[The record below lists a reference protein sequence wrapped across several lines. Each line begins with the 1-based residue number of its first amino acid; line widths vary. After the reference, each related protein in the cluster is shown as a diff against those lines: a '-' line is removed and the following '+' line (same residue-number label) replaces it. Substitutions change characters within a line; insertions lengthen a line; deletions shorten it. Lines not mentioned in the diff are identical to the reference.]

1 MALKSLLSQARQ
13 IKASKSFT
21 DIELGT
27 DNAGRK
33 TLAEG
38 QEFLEQDMNVLR
50 SMIKDITGAPE
61 WQDLPATTLTELAL
75 TADKKVLQPVQY
87 AQDGINGTSVV
98 TTLDVSIPGTTNNTG
113 TTDIGYILDDTA
125 IPSVISKARVTL
137 RDKNTNQILVNAAEN
152 VIYGIASNDGFD
164 KIQVKFYTDVNG
176 TATEA
181 TITGDVEMILAYR
194 ERLDSISEESLL
206 VNAGFAGSVG
216 AFELGDR
223 VYIDVDDNGTPVF
236 GFIVDEDI
244 TETINKLAQVAGTDK
259 ILGDNISTVSGI
271 TATNNTTFK
280 TDDANSN
287 LEDGDNLIIAITK
300 LDTLSNQLKEDI
312 ANASGDEVSEIL
324 AVDIAEGVEYTIP
337 GAKTYLNT
345 DKDAITIF
353 LNGAKMASDLVIGDG
368 SVGNGDYTPF
378 STTTIKFNLPLEA
391 TDLIT
396 CVITKA

>member
-1 MALKSLLSQARQ
+1 MALKSLLNQARQ

-33 TLAEG
+33 TLVEG
-38 QEFLEQDMNVLR
+38 QEFLEQDINVLR

-87 AQDGINGTSVV
+87 AQDGINGTSIV
-98 TTLDVSIPGTTNNTG
+98 TTLDVNIPGITNNTG

-137 RDKNTNQILVNAAEN
+137 RDKNTNQILVNAAEK
-152 VIYGIASNDGFD
+152 VIYGIASNNGTD

-194 ERLDSISEESLL
+194 ERLDSISKESLL

-236 GFIVDEDI
+236 GFIVDKDI
-244 TETINKLAQVAGTDK
+244 TETVNKLAQVAGTDK

-271 TATNNTTFK
+271 TATNKTTFK

-312 ANASGDEVSEIL
+312 ANVSGDEVSEIL
-324 AVDIAEGVEYTIP
+324 AADIAEGVEYTIP

-353 LNGAKMASDLVIGDG
+353 LNGVKMASDLVIGDG